1 MTFGTPESIVKT
13 QSNRE
18 RRAGSRGALG
28 GMLSLETVYN
38 IVCQI
43 TLMGTVK
50 GDPGRT
56 SPIKQP

>member
-1 MTFGTPESIVKT
+1 MG
-13 QSNRE
+13 RE
-18 RRAGSRGALG
+18 ALG
-28 GMLSLETVYN
+28 GMLSLETVHY

-50 GDPGRT
+50 EDPGRT